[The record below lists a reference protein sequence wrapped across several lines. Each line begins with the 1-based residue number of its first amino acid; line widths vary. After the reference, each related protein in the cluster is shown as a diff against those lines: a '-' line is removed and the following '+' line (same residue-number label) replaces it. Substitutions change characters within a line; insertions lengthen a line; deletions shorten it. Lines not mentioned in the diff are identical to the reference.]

1 MLKGLKKNGVFLLN
15 SIWSAEETKN
25 HLPDQVKKY
34 LAENNIN
41 FYIIDATKIAEEL
54 GLGSRTNTIMQSA
67 FFKVSGVIPYEQ
79 AVEQM
84 KKFIVKSYGNKGE
97 DVVKMNY
104 AAVDRGSD
112 VEKVEVPAEW
122 AKIEVKPATHPNNV
136 PDFIRNV
143 VPLGSPALT
152 HAQLLKRTYGDEI
165 AVVFAGPCIA
175 KKNESDRHPELIDAA
190 LTFEELKYWIKEQ
203 FIDIQQLEAGR
214 ENGFVPEGAYEGA
227 LYPIEGGMQYPQPR
241 QKLPASS
248 LRSFPI
254 IDLISLVITGVCVW
268 NVINS
273 SSSLSL

>member
-1 MLKGLKKNGVFLLN
+1 MACHVPVYLQLYDMLKGLKKNGVFLLN

-112 VEKVEVPAEW
+112 VEKVDVPAEW
-122 AKIEVKPATHPNNV
+122 AKIAVKPVTHPNNV

-143 VPLGSPALT
+143 VEPINAQKGDDLPVSAFLDREDGTFPAGTSAYEKRGIAVNVPEWISDNCIQCNQCSFVALT
-152 HAQLLKRTYGDEI
+152 PLSARSS
-165 AVVFAGPCIA
+165 FR
-175 KKNESDRHPELIDAA
+175 KKN
-190 LTFEELKYWIKEQ
+190 
-203 FIDIQQLEAGR
+203 
-214 ENGFVPEGAYEGA
+214 
-227 LYPIEGGMQYPQPR
+227 
-241 QKLPASS
+241 
-248 LRSFPI
+248 
-254 IDLISLVITGVCVW
+254 
-268 NVINS
+268 
-273 SSSLSL
+273 